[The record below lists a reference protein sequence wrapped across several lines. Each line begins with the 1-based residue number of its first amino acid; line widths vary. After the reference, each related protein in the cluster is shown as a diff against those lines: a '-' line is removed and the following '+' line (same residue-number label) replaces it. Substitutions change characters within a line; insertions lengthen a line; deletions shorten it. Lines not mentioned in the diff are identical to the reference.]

1 LTESSLAVYSI
12 AMKKNLLTP
21 LIALFLIALVGVLFY
36 SLSQPTRQNGSV
48 TSLSQG
54 PQEPAEILLDTPT
67 SHGGIDADADSEIAC
82 DCEENNL
89 PLPTTAGTIAVTI
102 SATISTTI
110 ATPAIIATIALSPT
124 AVPEIIVTETPMIA
138 TPVITATIALSPT
151 ATPEVITTAM
161 PTVVPTDTIV
171 YYTYNVITSYPH
183 DPQAFTQGLVY
194 LDGEWYEGTGLNGRS
209 SLRRVAFE
217 SGEVLQQVD
226 LPERYF
232 GEGIVVFG
240 EKIYQLTWQSRIGF
254 VYDKTTF
261 EELQDFT
268 YETQGWGFTHDG
280 ERLIMSDGTANIYF
294 MDPESLE
301 VIDQISVA
309 DDRGPVVRLNEL
321 EYIDGQI
328 YANVWQTDRIAI
340 IDPVSG
346 RVTAWID
353 LSDIFDPQ
361 EHSHVGPYDVLNG
374 IAYDAENERLF
385 VTGKLWPRIFE
396 IELVEE

>member
-254 VYDKTTF
+254 V
-261 EELQDFT
+261 
-268 YETQGWGFTHDG
+268 
-280 ERLIMSDGTANIYF
+280 
-294 MDPESLE
+294 
-301 VIDQISVA
+301 
-309 DDRGPVVRLNEL
+309 
-321 EYIDGQI
+321 
-328 YANVWQTDRIAI
+328 
-340 IDPVSG
+340 
-346 RVTAWID
+346 
-353 LSDIFDPQ
+353 
-361 EHSHVGPYDVLNG
+361 
-374 IAYDAENERLF
+374 
-385 VTGKLWPRIFE
+385 
-396 IELVEE
+396 